1 MPPTTIDVDRQ
12 VENLRGLKIDLEEC
26 FWSMDEQAVAS
37 TRYALGVAISEIA
50 RRMAALEDVAR
61 HVGGDEVTVTLS
73 ADESR
78 ALERSL
84 GVLDGEFVADPADDD
99 ARMWA
104 RVRRLLDAADDL
116 LLATAR
122 GTAIRGAAGTI
133 RPGIVLP
140 LVRSSR

>member
-1 MPPTTIDVDRQ
+1 MPAITIDVDAQ
-12 VENLRGLKIDLEEC
+12 IENLRGLKIDLEEC
-26 FWSMDEQAVAS
+26 FWSIDEHAEAS
-37 TRYALGVAISEIA
+37 TRYALGVAISELS

-61 HVGGDEVTVTLS
+61 HLGGDEVRVTLS
-73 ADESR
+73 PDESR
-78 ALERSL
+78 VLDRALTL
-84 GVLDGEFVADPADDD
+84 LDGEFVADPADDK

-122 GTAIRGAAGTI
+122 GTAVRTDTGAL

-140 LVRSSR
+140 LIRSSR

>member
-1 MPPTTIDVDRQ
+1 MPATTIDVEGQ
-12 VENLRGLKIDLEEC
+12 IENLRGLKIDLEEC
-26 FWSMDEQAVAS
+26 FWSMDEHAVAS
-37 TRYALGVAISEIA
+37 TRYALGVAISELA

-61 HVGGDEVTVTLS
+61 HVGGDEVTVKLS
-73 ADESR
+73 PDESR
-78 ALERSL
+78 ALEGSL
-84 GVLDGEFVADPADDD
+84 TVLDGEFVADPAEDD

-116 LLATAR
+116 LLAAAR
-122 GTAIRGAAGTI
+122 GTAIRSGTGAL